1 MNACKATQKIVTWDV
16 CRYNPVRGHER
27 PGSAPMTESL
37 AAADPAAPAGVEV
50 VTTCQP
56 GENALEFNTTTQAGS
71 VFLESIKTLRPQP
84 GAKAHAPADPI
95 PTAEWTQAIGKRVI
109 ELTSAGNGGARQS
122 VKSVGKTRA
131 DQVAYNA
138 DEPPARPFELPA
150 APKGTSSLEITLIAR
165 EFNVQP
171 IKAELSDLNLSEF
184 VYLESDMKNYKADV
198 PIEEVLKDREKYR
211 FRAVVLDA
219 FQSIREVWAGDPG
232 GGGTGKLPEEIMAP
246 ITDAIKREINKGLE
260 FYAIGIAK
268 LELSNIA
275 LDEIE
280 SLKPGETKR
289 WQAHY
294 EYARAVVKARLAY
307 LNEYNKLM
315 GDVRTETLPALE
327 NGQNLYKLASS
338 EKMKSK
344 KDIQMLV
351 DQAQEAYARL
361 ITEHRGT
368 PWAIQAK
375 REKNFSL
382 GLVWRPASSAKE
394 LAPK

>member
-1 MNACKATQKIVTWDV
+1 
-16 CRYNPVRGHER
+16 
-27 PGSAPMTESL
+27 MTEL
-37 AAADPAAPAGVEV
+37 
-50 VTTCQP
+50 T
-56 GENALEFNTTTQAGS
+56 ALGNS
-71 VFLESIKTLRPQP
+71 
-84 GAKAHAPADPI
+84 GAKQTVKADGQPR
-95 PTAEWTQAIGKRVI
+95 G
-109 ELTSAGNGGARQS
+109 
-122 VKSVGKTRA
+122 

-138 DEPPARPFELPA
+138 DEPPAKPFDIPA
-150 APKGTSSLEITLIAR
+150 APKGTAPLDITQLAW
-165 EFNVQP
+165 EFKIPP

-184 VYLESDMKNYKADV
+184 VYLESVMKDYKADV

-219 FQSIREVWAGDPG
+219 FRAINDVWTGALAGAE
-232 GGGTGKLPEEIMAP
+232 GKMEEEIPAP
-246 ITDAIKREINKGLE
+246 ITDAVKRTINKGLE
-260 FYAIGIAK
+260 AYAIGIAK

-280 SLKPGETKR
+280 SLKQGETKR

-315 GDVRTETLPALE
+315 GDVRTETLPALA
-327 NGQNLYKLASS
+327 NGQNLYRLASS

-344 KDIQMLV
+344 KDVQMLAE
-351 DQAQEAYARL
+351 QAQEAYAKL
-361 ITEHRGT
+361 ITEHKGT

-382 GLVWRPASSAKE
+382 DGLASSQQCQGTRIE
-394 LAPK
+394 MIDRGGT